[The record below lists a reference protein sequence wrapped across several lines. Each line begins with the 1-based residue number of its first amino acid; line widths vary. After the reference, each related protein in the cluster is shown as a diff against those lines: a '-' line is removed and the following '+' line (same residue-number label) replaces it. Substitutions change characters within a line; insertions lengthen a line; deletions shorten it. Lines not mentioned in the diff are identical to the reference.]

1 MLQFIGT
8 NSPVAV
14 EPEWEKIWRL
24 AHIVALAAELGENE
38 LKDATIAELR
48 ELTKDHAQPHEIDW
62 YAAVDDVCRAFSDEA
77 DDKLDAAFLKQ
88 FDERLSR
95 TEKYN
100 QANYYYFMG
109 AALDA
114 RGRTEEAES
123 YWRRAAFGGPYEK
136 FNVTLAGH
144 RLASRYGP
152 ERGGMPP
159 ELIEVEAKIK
169 AAREAAG
176 LETTPEAEDPDAPA
190 TAGEDAIE

>member
-1 MLQFIGT
+1 
-8 NSPVAV
+8 
-14 EPEWEKIWRL
+14 
-24 AHIVALAAELGENE
+24 
-38 LKDATIAELR
+38 
-48 ELTKDHAQPHEIDW
+48 
-62 YAAVDDVCRAFSDEA
+62 
-77 DDKLDAAFLKQ
+77 
-88 FDERLSR
+88 
-95 TEKYN
+95 
-100 QANYYYFMG
+100 MG

-159 ELIEVEAKIK
+159 QLAEAEAKIK

-176 LETTPEAEDPDAPA
+176 LETTPEGEDPAAPA
-190 TAGEDAIE
+190 TASEDAIE